1 MPENKIVCSGQEL
14 FLEELFL
21 LPLLLSLRSEPEDE
35 DDEDED
41 EPRSE
46 PDISFLWS
54 FFNSSISFCSLSI
67 QSDIFSSM
75 IKLKH
80 L

>member
-1 MPENKIVCSGQEL
+1 M
-14 FLEELFL
+14 
-21 LPLLLSLRSEPEDE
+21 LPLLLSLRSEPEDEDDEDE